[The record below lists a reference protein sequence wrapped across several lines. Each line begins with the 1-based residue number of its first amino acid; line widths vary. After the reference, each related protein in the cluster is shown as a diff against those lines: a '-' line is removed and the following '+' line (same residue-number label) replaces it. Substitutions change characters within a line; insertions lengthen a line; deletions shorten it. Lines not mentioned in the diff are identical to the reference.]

1 MQPNSRPLFNTE
13 KQTSFLLTIFT
24 ESPVDLVSEAA
35 HPDLLSLTPLC
46 ANRTGPT
53 YPKIPTIMKTRSP
66 KTNRISRNFIAHLSR
81 SLALS
86 TLAIFGLG
94 RTEAAN
100 FTWDPALDA
109 GVTGGAGIWDITTAN
124 WYNGVTDIAWPNSVT
139 DGAIFGGTGGGAVV
153 ITTGTGVTANAL
165 TFGVS

>member
-1 MQPNSRPLFNTE
+1 MKTSAP
-13 KQTSFLLTIFT
+13 KQTR
-24 ESPVDLVSEAA
+24 VS
-35 HPDLLSLTPLC
+35 
-46 ANRTGPT
+46 RT
-53 YPKIPTIMKTRSP
+53 
-66 KTNRISRNFIAHLSR
+66 FIASLSR
-81 SLALS
+81 ALALS
-86 TLAIFGLG
+86 TLAAFGLG